1 MAGCFAYPG
10 GAGIQTGGVNGRIS
24 WWRLALCIAVTEGA
38 GGIGSIFTFSEIG
51 SWYAGLVKSPITP
64 PNWLFGPMWISLYFL
79 MGLALYMAWVGRGR
93 SQWGGTALA
102 LFGIQLFLNVLW
114 SVIFF
119 GLHELLFGFV
129 EIIFLWF
136 FIAATIVEFREIDR
150 RAGYLLLPYIAWV
163 TAATLLN
170 LSIVWLNPLA

>member
-1 MAGCFAYPG
+1 M
-10 GAGIQTGGVNGRIS
+10 GRNCS
-24 WWRLALCIAVTEGA
+24 G
-38 GGIGSIFTFSEIG
+38 
-51 SWYAGLVKSPITP
+51 
-64 PNWLFGPMWISLYFL
+64 
-79 MGLALYMAWVGRGR
+79 
-93 SQWGGTALA
+93 

-119 GLHELLFGFV
+119 GLHELLSGFV

-150 RAGYLLLPYIAWV
+150 SAGYLLLAYIAWV

-170 LSIVWLNPLA
+170 LPIVRLNP